1 MCSLCGWTSGSFSG
15 LFRFLFE
22 SEAHCVFYVLGSTW
36 HAYMSVFPT
45 PSLAVLTLLG
55 QATQLLPQQ
64 AMSSDNLNNDVANMT
79 VSDDSEGGAGPSIV
93 PTSQK
98 ATWGSYIKQVRS
110 FLVGMA

>member
-1 MCSLCGWTSGSFSG
+1 MACLHECLSNAFARSADPTWPGHSVTS
-15 LFRFLFE
+15 
-22 SEAHCVFYVLGSTW
+22 
-36 HAYMSVFPT
+36 
-45 PSLAVLTLLG
+45 
-55 QATQLLPQQ
+55 QQ

>member
-1 MCSLCGWTSGSFSG
+1 
-15 LFRFLFE
+15 
-22 SEAHCVFYVLGSTW
+22 
-36 HAYMSVFPT
+36 
-45 PSLAVLTLLG
+45 
-55 QATQLLPQQ
+55 
-64 AMSSDNLNNDVANMT
+64 MSSDNLNNDVANMT